1 MQPQLHKQSRRRVQL
16 LTEQKHLERAHAVAS
31 KHSVPL
37 HVIDDAL
44 NTDDV
49 HGPLPI
55 DPSTVARLR
64 DDNLDSGSLILY
76 TSGTTGKP
84 KGVLHT
90 HRRAPLLQS
99 TSAAPCSRITPPRRG
114 PRGAL

>member
-1 MQPQLHKQSRRRVQL
+1 MQL
-16 LTEQKHLERAHAVAS
+16 LTEQKHAERARGIAA
-31 KHSVPL
+31 KHGVPL
-37 HVIDDAL
+37 HVLDDAL
-44 NTDDV
+44 HTDEV

-64 DDNLDSGSLILY
+64 DERLDSGSLILY

-90 HRRAPLLQS
+90 HRCACRLLPATASPVRQRAV
-99 TSAAPCSRITPPRRG
+99 CR
-114 PRGAL
+114 